1 MRPNS
6 VYTYI
11 GSAISFLYPTN
22 AVVIRKTE
30 QRLRDGIRLYR
41 KGGRQKTSAE
51 QTLKQQIAL
60 KITRRENYPCRFEL
74 YKFII
79 AIRDNLIRQRKE
91 AYVCKSLFEER
102 RF

>member
-1 MRPNS
+1 MAKENAENS

-11 GSAISFLYPTN
+11 GRAISFLYPAN

-60 KITRRENYPCRFEL
+60 KITRGKTTDVVLNCT
-74 YKFII
+74 
-79 AIRDNLIRQRKE
+79 
-91 AYVCKSLFEER
+91 SLL
-102 RF
+102 